1 MTYLILTISNITSTA
16 FGLSTNI
23 CSVIKVSMVVLNR
36 FEKINEVM
44 ISHKYTLYTNHLS
57 FFRRIKTYVH
67 SFAVVISSTSQLS
80 TGAPGSS
87 TSVQYCFLISC
98 FASLQWFVKIF
109 NLYVWISLPLL
120 IWNNINL
127 NFFSYI
133 NAAIISWTSAS
144 SPNIVTFTNIH
155 IGFLDSE

>member
-1 MTYLILTISNITSTA
+1 MNITPW
-16 FGLSTNI
+16 
-23 CSVIKVSMVVLNR
+23 K
-36 FEKINEVM
+36 
-44 ISHKYTLYTNHLS
+44 LYQQC
-57 FFRRIKTYVH
+57 FDKIKTYVH

-109 NLYVWISLPLL
+109 NLYILICWPLPLL
-120 IWNNINL
+120 IWNIINL
-127 NFFSYI
+127 KSNTYI

-155 IGFLDSE
+155 IGFLQFRITLLRKRRYIYIYHFQIILID